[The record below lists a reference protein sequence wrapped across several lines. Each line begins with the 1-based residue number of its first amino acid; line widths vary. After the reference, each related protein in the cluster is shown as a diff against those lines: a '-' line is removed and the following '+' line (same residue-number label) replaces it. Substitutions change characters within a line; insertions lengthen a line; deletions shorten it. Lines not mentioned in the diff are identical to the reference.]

1 MHLRSS
7 STYEKSMTDLIIV
20 VTVFDDT
27 LSSLDPLYS
36 IQLIR
41 TSNTFHIYVGLGL
54 HSFPMNMQFFI
65 ILQLKS
71 SNLDFGRNFLTVLQL
86 KKDQECS
93 SHECIVFKNLLR
105 LLFFFRKTITG
116 VISKFLKKKKI
127 TKPNKNQTEWQN
139 RK

>member
-1 MHLRSS
+1 
-7 STYEKSMTDLIIV
+7 MTDLIVV

-41 TSNTFHIYVGLGL
+41 TSNIFHIYVVLGL

-71 SNLDFGRNFLTVLQL
+71 SNLDFGRNFLTVL
-86 KKDQECS
+86 
-93 SHECIVFKNLLR
+93 
-105 LLFFFRKTITG
+105 
-116 VISKFLKKKKI
+116 
-127 TKPNKNQTEWQN
+127 
-139 RK
+139 